1 MLATFVR
8 LISAS
13 GEYRSPS
20 RVRPYASQ
28 SLASTVAT
36 LVVTAGPALL
46 IVRHERHAVTTAART
61 NTRTQRSAGRLDI
74 RCSDDGETLFD
85 PLSATVATQDSG
97 KRTCST
103 SFHTDDGDIT
113 HKRCRPIDLVKYRR
127 CDIWNAGNPGS
138 VAIDDRL

>member
-20 RVRPYASQ
+20 RVRPYAGQ

-36 LVVTAGPALL
+36 LAVTARPALL
-46 IVRHERHAVTTAART
+46 IVRHERHTVTTAART

-74 RCSDDGETLFD
+74 RCSDDGETLYRAAGGRVLGPD
-85 PLSATVATQDSG
+85 AGSLRQVWKQPNASAKLQA
-97 KRTCST
+97 
-103 SFHTDDGDIT
+103 
-113 HKRCRPIDLVKYRR
+113 
-127 CDIWNAGNPGS
+127 
-138 VAIDDRL
+138 